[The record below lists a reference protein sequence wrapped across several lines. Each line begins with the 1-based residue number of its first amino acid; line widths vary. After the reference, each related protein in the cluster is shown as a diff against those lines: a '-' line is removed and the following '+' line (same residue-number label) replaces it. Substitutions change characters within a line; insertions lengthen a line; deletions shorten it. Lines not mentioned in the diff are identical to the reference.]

1 MGIKIRV
8 PEIEVIITEDEF
20 NFNKLEQK
28 IWDIQMQQGRTILE
42 NMLEELDNLLAKSRN
57 EGLKNKGLRSKYL
70 SSRFGDILFRRRG
83 YYDSANKFRYL
94 LDEKIGLGKAQR
106 VSSSRAKLEAS
117 LAFTKSYRETE
128 GAFQF
133 LLGSS
138 RSFEAIR
145 QQVIKIGTELRKEQ
159 EKEAEEIFE
168 EKEAMDYSAATKT
181 FAVLEAD
188 GTGIALQGESQKR
201 TEVKLGIGYDGWGRR
216 YRGGKG
222 KSFGLL
228 RKFVCLGIEEG
239 EKFSEK
245 FSLLA
250 YKKLELEKVKHVIIG
265 GDGAGWITETL
276 TGYFVNGIYQL
287 CKFHLNR
294 AIKRALPLWER
305 WQRQVKNLLR
315 EDKINE
321 AISLL
326 RGIAFRLDRKGRKNI
341 YELITYISNNRHGIN
356 GIKRLKKKLDKE
368 ERSELRSTGAI
379 EGNIDK
385 AVCNRFKKR
394 GMRWSIFG
402 ADCLLK
408 VGEKMLNGE
417 WESWWCEVKR
427 FQPAPTL
434 SIPARKKR
442 YRDVLGKAHD
452 DVWAEYLNH
461 RIPALHGPAQ
471 DRRWVELLKEQ
482 IHLVEN

>member
-1 MGIKIRV
+1 MEIKITI
-8 PEIEVIITEDEF
+8 PETEITITEDEF
-20 NFNKLEQK
+20 NFNKMEQK
-28 IWDIQMQQGRTILE
+28 IWEREMHQGRALLE
-42 NMLEELDNLLAKSRN
+42 KALEELDNLLANSRG
-57 EGLKNKGLRSKYL
+57 EGLENKGIRPKYL
-70 SSRFGDILFRRRG
+70 SSRFGEILFRRRG

-106 VSSSRAKLEAS
+106 VSSSRAKLEAALS
-117 LAFTKSYRETE
+117 FTKSYRETE

-133 LLGSS
+133 LLGNS

-145 QQVIKIGTELRKEQ
+145 QQAIKIGAELRQEEKKET
-159 EKEAEEIFE
+159 EEIFE
-168 EKEAMDYSAATKT
+168 GKGTIDHSVAPKT

-188 GTGIALQGESQKR
+188 GTGIALQGENRKR
-201 TEVKLGIGYDGWGRR
+201 AEVKLGIGYEGWGKR

-228 RKFVCLGIEEG
+228 RKFVCMGIEDG
-239 EKFSEK
+239 ERFSEK

-250 YKKLELEKVKHVIIG
+250 HKKLGLEKAKHVIIG
-265 GDGAGWITETL
+265 GDGAAWITETL
-276 TGYFVNGIYQL
+276 VGSFVEPIYQL

-294 AIKRALPLWER
+294 AIKRALPLWKR
-305 WQRQVKNLLR
+305 WQKQVKELLR
-315 EDKINE
+315 EDKIDE
-321 AISLL
+321 ALDFL
-326 RGIAFRLDRKGRKNI
+326 RGIAFRMGRKEKQNV
-341 YELITYISNNRHGIN
+341 YDLITYISNNRHGIN
-356 GIKRLKKKLDKE
+356 GIKRLKKKLSKE
-368 ERSELRSTGAI
+368 ERSELRCTGAI

-385 AVCNRFKKR
+385 TVCNRFKKR

-417 WESWWCEVKR
+417 WESWWSEVKR
-427 FQPAPTL
+427 FELAPTL
-434 SIPARKKR
+434 PALTPRKK
-442 YRDVLGKAHD
+442 YRDVLGKAHN
-452 DVWAEYLNH
+452 DVWADYLDH